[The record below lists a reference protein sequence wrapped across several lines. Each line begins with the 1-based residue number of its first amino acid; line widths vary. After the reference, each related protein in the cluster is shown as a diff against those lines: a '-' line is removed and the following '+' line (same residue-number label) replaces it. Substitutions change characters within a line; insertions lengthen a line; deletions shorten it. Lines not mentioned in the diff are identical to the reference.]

1 MVVWGMTYHGHFMV
15 SFMEWGAFLGS
26 FLVEWLEVWDCLQS
40 MTFRTFCLQLE
51 TCLKVRQ
58 GTSWVKGALRHKLL
72 MEEINVSFGR
82 IPAWLGRLWWLH
94 ASANLKEVLS
104 SCLAIINVCLI
115 LNVCKLAHDAV
126 VPQEK
131 FELGSP
137 PLLCDVAQPIC
148 IPTQTALTLGS
159 RKCKFI
165 TQHIKS
171 CCCFSLPGS
180 AGYCRFLQNDPA
192 AIATC
197 DFEEG
202 AQEIERQNVINLQ
215 PDFGIFGTWATDH
228 WSDLFT
234 HQLGTEIPWL
244 LEVIS
249 GFCREVWET

>member
-1 MVVWGMTYHGHFMV
+1 MGHDIPWAFHGFFHGVGCLLRVIFGWVTWGLRLFAEHDIPHFLLAAGDMPQGAPRDFLSQGCLAAQTFDGRNQCFVWANSG
-15 SFMEWGAFLGS
+15 
-26 FLVEWLEVWDCLQS
+26 LVRS
-40 MTFRTFCLQLE
+40 
-51 TCLKVRQ
+51 
-58 GTSWVKGALRHKLL
+58 
-72 MEEINVSFGR
+72 
-82 IPAWLGRLWWLH
+82 LWWLH

-148 IPTQTALTLGS
+148 IPTQIALTLGS